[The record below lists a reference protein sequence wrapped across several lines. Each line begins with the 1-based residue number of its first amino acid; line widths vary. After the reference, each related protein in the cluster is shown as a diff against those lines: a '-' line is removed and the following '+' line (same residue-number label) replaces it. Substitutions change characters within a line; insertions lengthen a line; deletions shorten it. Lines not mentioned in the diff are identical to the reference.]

1 MLPQLVARK
10 LKSAPNQLLQHDREM
25 QERIA
30 EKLMLNQEVFDQE
43 VTRREQWMRRTLRK
57 SIPFV
62 WALLIGTLAGAFV
75 AGVALYAAHS

>member
-1 MLPQLVARK
+1 ML
-10 LKSAPNQLLQHDREM
+10 D
-25 QERIA
+25 
-30 EKLMLNQEVFDQE
+30 QEVFDQE
-43 VTRREQWMRRTLRK
+43 FTRREQRMRRTLRK